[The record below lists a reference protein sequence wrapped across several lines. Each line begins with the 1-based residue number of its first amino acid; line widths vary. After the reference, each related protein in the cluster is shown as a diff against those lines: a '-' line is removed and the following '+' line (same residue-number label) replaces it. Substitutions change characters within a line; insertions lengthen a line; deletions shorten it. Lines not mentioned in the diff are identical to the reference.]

1 MSQYRIFKVEDAIA
15 YVREVEVLAELAAER
30 PLQGQEIGDGNLNQV
45 FRVWA
50 PGEPQGVIVKQ
61 ALPYIRCIGESW
73 PLTRDRAR
81 IEAEILL
88 RHGECCP
95 EHTVAVLHH
104 DPALSVM
111 LLEDL
116 SDHRVWRQT
125 QLADLSFPDAAAQ
138 LGRYLARVHY
148 HSSAFHLDYQAQQA
162 AKAGFANPA
171 LMAITEAVF
180 FVDPFRDHE
189 RNNVDPLIRAEAEQL
204 WADAALKTKV
214 ARLKHD
220 FRTRGEAL
228 LHGDLHT
235 GSVMVAE
242 GRLKV
247 IDAEFGGYG
256 PMGFDLGVIIANL
269 LLNFCS
275 QPGRHPADDRRRYQQ
290 QRLED
295 IGSLW
300 QRFRADFIALAAKS
314 TDPALAEPGYVQ
326 AFMRRVWQDALGY
339 AGCEMVRRTI
349 GIAHVADLDGI
360 EDPARRAS
368 CQRQALALG
377 QTLILEAEQ
386 LDEEQLT
393 ALLLERVI

>member
-1 MSQYRIFKVEDAIA
+1 MSEYRIFRVEDAIA
-15 YVREVEVLAELAAER
+15 YAREAAGLAPGLL
-30 PLQGQEIGDGNLNQV
+30 LQGEEIGDGNLNQV
-45 FRVWA
+45 FRVWS
-50 PGEPQGVIVKQ
+50 PGEPRGVIVKQ
-61 ALPYIRCIGESW
+61 ALPYIRCVGESW

-111 LLEDL
+111 LLDDL
-116 SDHRVWRQT
+116 SDHRVWRQALLED
-125 QLADLSFPDAAAQ
+125 QSFPGAAAQ

-162 AKAGFANPA
+162 AGTRFVNPE

-204 WADAALKTKV
+204 WADEALKVKV
-214 ARLKHD
+214 ATLKHD
-220 FRTRGEAL
+220 FRCKGEAL

-256 PMGFDLGVIIANL
+256 PMGFDLGVIFANL

-275 QPGRHPADDRRRYQQ
+275 QPGRHPAGASQRYRQ
-290 QRLED
+290 QRIEE
-295 IGSLW
+295 IRALW
-300 QRFRADFIALAAKS
+300 QSFRADFVELAARS
-314 TDPALAEPGYVQ
+314 PDPALAEAGYVP
-326 AFMRRVWQDALGY
+326 AFMERVWRDALGY
-339 AGCEMVRRTI
+339 AGCEMIRRTI

-360 EDPARRAS
+360 DDPARRAA

-377 QTLILEAEQ
+377 RTLILEAEQ
-386 LDEEQLT
+386 LDDT
-393 ALLLERVI
+393 ALNLLLMK

>member
-1 MSQYRIFKVEDAIA
+1 MSQYRIFKVKDAIA
-15 YVREVEVLAELAAER
+15 YVREVVGMGDEV
-30 PLQGQEIGDGNLNQV
+30 PLQGEEIGDGNLNQV
-45 FRVWA
+45 FRVGE
-50 PGEPQGVIVKQ
+50 PGESYGFIVKQ

-81 IEAEILL
+81 IEAQILL
-88 RHGECCP
+88 RHGEVCP
-95 EHTVAVLHH
+95 AHTVAVRHY

-116 SDHRVWRQT
+116 SDHRVWRQALL
-125 QLADLSFPDAAAQ
+125 QDLRFPEAAAQ
-138 LGRYLARVHY
+138 LGKYLARVHY

-162 AKAGFANPA
+162 AKAEFANPE
-171 LMAITEAVF
+171 LMAITEDVF

-189 RNNVDPLIRAEAEQL
+189 RNNVEPLIRHEAEQL
-204 WADAALKTKV
+204 WANAALKINV

-220 FRTRGEAL
+220 FRAKGEAL

-256 PMGFDLGVIIANL
+256 PMGFDVGVMFANL

-275 QPGRHPADDRRRYQQ
+275 QPGRHSPGVGQHYQQ
-290 QRLED
+290 YRIEEVRT
-295 IGSLW
+295 LW
-300 QRFRADFIALAAKS
+300 HSFRAEFVALAAHS
-314 TDPALAEPGYVQ
+314 NDPALAEPGYVQ
-326 AFMRRVWQDALGY
+326 AFMRQVWRDALGY
-339 AGCEMVRRTI
+339 AGCEMIRRTI

-360 EDPARRAS
+360 EEPTRRAT
-368 CQRQALALG
+368 CQRQALVLG
-377 QTLILEAEQ
+377 RRLIMEAEQ
-386 LDEEQLT
+386 LNDT
-393 ALLLERVI
+393 ALELLLQQAIAGG

>member
-1 MSQYRIFKVEDAIA
+1 MSQYRIFKVDDAIA
-15 YVREVEVLAELAAER
+15 YVRVVEKLGDEV
-30 PLQGQEIGDGNLNQV
+30 PLLGEEIGDGNLNQV
-45 FRVWA
+45 FRVWQ
-50 PGEPQGVIVKQ
+50 PGESRGVIVKQ

-81 IEAEILL
+81 IEAQILL
-88 RHGECCP
+88 NHGRVCP
-95 EHTVAVLHH
+95 EYTVEVLHY

-125 QLADLSFPDAAAQ
+125 QLEDLSFPEAAAQ

-162 AKAGFANPA
+162 AQTDFANPE

-189 RNNVDPLIRAEAEQL
+189 RNNVAPLIRAEAEQL
-204 WADAALKTKV
+204 WADAALKVKV
-214 ARLKHD
+214 AALKHD
-220 FRTRGEAL
+220 FRCKGEAL

-235 GSVMVAE
+235 GSVMVTADK
-242 GRLKV
+242 LKV

-256 PMGFDLGVIIANL
+256 PMGFDLGVIFANL

-275 QPGRHPADDRRRYQQ
+275 QPGRHRAVASRRVQQ
-290 QRLED
+290 QRIEE
-295 IGSLW
+295 IHSLW
-300 QRFRADFIALAAKS
+300 QNFRADFVELAAHS
-314 TDPALAEPGYVQ
+314 NDAALAEPGYVQ
-326 AFMRRVWQDALGY
+326 DFLGRVWQDALGY
-339 AGCEMVRRTI
+339 AGCEMIRRTI

-360 EDPARRAS
+360 DDPARRAA

-386 LDEEQLT
+386 LLEEQFT